1 MFRRLSS
8 GRHNVQNEE
17 CIFYSG
23 NIYFETSGFI
33 LSLSSLSFSFDA
45 SVEKSEPSVER
56 EILLNIK

>member
-33 LSLSSLSFSFDA
+33 LSLSLSFSFDA